1 MSSEIIS
8 GGGSARLAGPA
19 AGNQQFSRR
28 AFVVG
33 GAMGAVGLTLAG
45 RMAYLS
51 IWQGEKYALLAEGNR
66 VSLRLIP
73 PRRGWIVDR
82 QGKPLALNQ
91 PDYRLELIPEA
102 VTDLDATLAAV
113 GKVLPLTAEDIERI
127 RSDVARQPKYM
138 PVEIAHGLSWPT
150 FAAINVNLPDLPGV
164 QPLPGFL
171 RVYPGGDHFAHLIGY
186 VGTPTPEQFAVTHDP
201 LLIFPGYKIGK
212 DGIERRADA
221 RLRGT
226 AGARRVE
233 VNARGR
239 VIRDLDTRA
248 DIPGK
253 TLRLTIDRD
262 LQNYAARRLTDNSAS
277 VVVMDCATGDV
288 LCMVSMPAYDPNAFS
303 TRVTAKLWAE
313 LQADDHHPL
322 INKSAQGLYPPG
334 STFKTMTALAILGS
348 GISADAA
355 CNCTGTYRLG
365 NAAWHCWSKRGHGRV
380 DLHKAIPQSCDVYF
394 YTFGRAV
401 GVDAIAATAHKF
413 GLGQKFDL
421 PLPGQSAGI
430 IPNTAWKL
438 ARYKKPWGIGDT
450 LNTSIGQGYIVA
462 NPLQLAVMAARLASG
477 NAVEPRLFADD
488 PHVAPPPLDIPPEH
502 LAVVRTGMTNV
513 VNSPGG
519 SGKTTRLLVD
529 GIQMAGKTGSAQ
541 VRNISKAD
549 RRAGRTKSELQ
560 PWKYRDHGLFV
571 AFAPAD
577 APKYAISVVLEHGNH
592 GAAAG
597 IIARDVMTYL
607 FEPER
612 AMATLAPLERAYEAK
627 KAAALAAAEAAA
639 KAASMPVDAAAVAAS
654 LTPDSEP
661 SGPVDE

>member
-1 MSSEIIS
+1 M
-8 GGGSARLAGPA
+8 ANA
-19 AGNQQFSRR
+19 AAQDQQFSRR

-33 GAMGAVGLTLAG
+33 GAMGAVGLTLAA

-82 QGKPLALNQ
+82 EGKPLALNQ

-102 VTDLDATLAAV
+102 VTDLEATLAAV
-113 GKVLPLTAEDIERI
+113 MKVLPLTPDDLDRI
-127 RSDVARQPKYM
+127 RSDVARQPKYA
-138 PVEIAHGLSWPT
+138 PVEIAHGLSWPV
-150 FAAINVNLPDLPGV
+150 FAAINVHLPDLPGI

-171 RVYPGGDHFAHLIGY
+171 RVYPGGDAFAHLLGY
-186 VGTPTPEQFAVTHDP
+186 VGTPTPEQFAVTRDP

-239 VIRDLDTRA
+239 VIRDLDTRP

-262 LQNYAARRLTDNSAS
+262 LQSYAARRLTDNSAS
-277 VVVMDCATGDV
+277 VVVMDCVTGDV

-334 STFKTMTALAILGS
+334 STFKTMTALAVLGG
-348 GISADAA
+348 GIPAEQATV
-355 CNCTGTYRLG
+355 CTGTYRLG
-365 NAAWHCWSKRGHGRV
+365 NAAWHCWQHRGHGRI
-380 DLHKAIPQSCDVYF
+380 DLHRAIPQSCDVYF

-401 GVDAIAATAHKF
+401 GIDAIAKTARLF
-413 GLGQKFDL
+413 GLGTKFDL

-430 IPNTAWKL
+430 IPDTAWKL
-438 ARYKKPWGIGDT
+438 ARYHKPWGVGET
-450 LNTSIGQGYIVA
+450 LNAAIGQGYIIA

-477 NAVEPRLFADD
+477 NAVEPRLFKDD
-488 PHVAPPPLDIPPEH
+488 PAPPPHPLDIPPEH
-502 LAVVRTGMTNV
+502 LAIVRTGMTAVING
-513 VNSPGG
+513 GG
-519 SGKTTRLLVD
+519 SGKTARLMVD
-529 GIQMAGKTGSAQ
+529 GVQMAGKTGSAQ
-541 VRNISKAD
+541 VRAISKAD
-549 RRAGRTKSELQ
+549 RRAGRTKSERL

-577 APKYAISVVLEHGNH
+577 APRYAISVVLEHGNH

-597 IIARDVMTYL
+597 VIARDVMTYL

-612 AMATLAPLERAYEAK
+612 AMATLAPLERAYAAK

-639 KAASMPVDAAAVAAS
+639 KAAASPVDPAAVAAS
-654 LTPDSEP
+654 LTPDAEKT
-661 SGPVDE
+661 GDAGDE

>member
-1 MSSEIIS
+1 MSSEIMSSI
-8 GGGSARLAGPA
+8 GSSRLAGPA
-19 AGNQQFSRR
+19 AGDQQFSRR

-102 VTDLDATLAAV
+102 VIDLDATLAAV

-138 PVEIAHGLSWPT
+138 PVEIAHGLSWPA

-226 AGARRVE
+226 PGARRVE

-239 VIRDLDTRA
+239 VIRDLDTRP

-262 LQNYAARRLTDNSAS
+262 LQAYTARRLLDNSAS
-277 VVVMDCATGDV
+277 VVVLDCQTGDV

-303 TRVTAKLWAE
+303 TRITAKLWAE
-313 LQADDHHPL
+313 LQADEHHPL

-334 STFKTMTALAILGS
+334 STFKTMTSLAILGS

-355 CNCTGTYRLG
+355 CNCSGTYRFG
-365 NAAWHCWSKRGHGRV
+365 NALWHCWSKHGHGHT
-380 DLHKAIPQSCDVYF
+380 DLRTGLPRSCDVYF
-394 YTFGRAV
+394 YTFGRAA
-401 GVDAIAATAHKF
+401 GIEAIAATARKF
-413 GLGQKFDL
+413 GLGEKFDL
-421 PLPGQSAGI
+421 PLAGQSAGLV
-430 IPNTAWKL
+430 PDTAWKER
-438 ARYKKPWGIGDT
+438 RYKKPWSTAETI
-450 LNTSIGQGYIVA
+450 NTAIGQGYLA
-462 NPLQLAVMAARLASG
+462 LNPLQLAVMAARLASG
-477 NAVEPRLFADD
+477 RVIVPRLFADE
-488 PHVAPPPLDIPPEH
+488 PYVPAAPLDIPVEH
-502 LAVVRTGMTNV
+502 LDIVRRGMDNV
-513 VNSPGG
+513 VNGPGG
-519 SGKTTRLLVD
+519 TAHVGHLRVE
-529 GIQMAGKTGSAQ
+529 GVAMAGKTGSAQ
-541 VRNISKAD
+541 VRRITMAD
-549 RRAGRTKSELQ
+549 RKAGRANTKFQ

-571 AFAPAD
+571 AFAPVE
-577 APKYAISVVLEHGNH
+577 APRYAISVVLEHGSH
-592 GAAAG
+592 GAAAAEV
-597 IIARDVMTYL
+597 ARDVMTYL

-612 AMATLAPLERAYEAK
+612 AMATLEPLERAYLAK

-639 KAASMPVDAAAVAAS
+639 TATATPVDAAAVAAS
-654 LTPDSEP
+654 LTPDAAP
-661 SGPVDE
+661 SGPVD

>member
-1 MSSEIIS
+1 MSSEIMS
-8 GGGSARLAGPA
+8 STGASRLAGPA

-33 GAMGAVGLTLAG
+33 GAMGAVGLTLAA

-102 VTDLDATLAAV
+102 VTDLEATLAAV
-113 GKVLPLTAEDIERI
+113 AKVLPLTPEDIDRI

-150 FAAINVNLPDLPGV
+150 FAAINVNLPELPGV

-171 RVYPGGDHFAHLIGY
+171 RVYPGGDYFAHLLGY

-226 AGARRVE
+226 PGARRVE

-239 VIRDLDTRA
+239 VIRDLDTRP

-277 VVVMDCATGDV
+277 VVVLDCATGDV
-288 LCMVSMPAYDPNAFS
+288 MCMVSMPAYDPNAFS

-334 STFKTMTALAILGS
+334 STFKMMTALAVLGG

-355 CNCTGTYRLG
+355 CNCSGTYRLG
-365 NAAWHCWSKRGHGRV
+365 NAQWHCWSHRGHGRV
-380 DLHKAIPQSCDVYF
+380 DLHRALPQSCDVYF
-394 YTFGRAV
+394 YTFGRTV

-413 GLGQKFDL
+413 GLGTKFDL

-430 IPNTAWKL
+430 IPTTAWKL
-438 ARYKKPWGIGDT
+438 ARYHKPWGIGET
-450 LNTSIGQGYIVA
+450 LNTAIGQGYIIA
-462 NPLQLAVMAARLASG
+462 NPLQLAVMAARLGSG

-488 PHVAPPPLDIPPEH
+488 PRPPAPPLDIPVEH
-502 LAVVRTGMTNV
+502 LDIVRAGMIAVVNGAGTAK
-513 VNSPGG
+513 SA
-519 SGKTTRLLVD
+519 RLMVD
-529 GIQMAGKTGSAQ
+529 GVQMAGKTGSAQ
-541 VRNISKAD
+541 VRSITKAD
-549 RRAGRTKSELQ
+549 RKAGRANTKFQ

-577 APKYAISVVLEHGNH
+577 APRYAISVVLEHGGH
-592 GAAAG
+592 GAAAAV
-597 IIARDVMTYL
+597 IARDVLTFL

-612 AMATLAPLERAYEAK
+612 AMATLAPLERAFEAK

-654 LTPDSEP
+654 LTPDAEP
-661 SGPVDE
+661 GGVVE

>member
-1 MSSEIIS
+1 M
-8 GGGSARLAGPA
+8 ANA
-19 AGNQQFSRR
+19 AAQDQQFSRR

-33 GAMGAVGLTLAG
+33 GAMGAVGLTLAA

-82 QGKPLALNQ
+82 EGKPLALNQ

-102 VTDLDATLAAV
+102 VTDLEATLAAV
-113 GKVLPLTAEDIERI
+113 MKVLPLTPDDLDRI
-127 RSDVARQPKYM
+127 RSDVARQPKYA
-138 PVEIAHGLSWPT
+138 PVEIAHGLSWPV
-150 FAAINVNLPDLPGV
+150 FAAINVHLPDLPGI

-171 RVYPGGDHFAHLIGY
+171 RVYPGGDAFAHLLGY
-186 VGTPTPEQFAVTHDP
+186 VGTPTPEQFAVTRDP

-239 VIRDLDTRA
+239 VIRDLDTRP

-262 LQNYAARRLTDNSAS
+262 LQSYAARRLTDNSAS
-277 VVVMDCATGDV
+277 VVVMDCVTGDV

-334 STFKTMTALAILGS
+334 STFKTMTALAVLGG
-348 GISADAA
+348 GIPAEQATV
-355 CNCTGTYRLG
+355 CTGTYRLG
-365 NAAWHCWSKRGHGRV
+365 NAAWHCWQHRGHGRI
-380 DLHKAIPQSCDVYF
+380 DLHRAIPQSCDVYF

-401 GVDAIAATAHKF
+401 GIDAIAKTARLF
-413 GLGQKFDL
+413 GLGTKFDL

-430 IPNTAWKL
+430 IPDTAWKL
-438 ARYKKPWGIGDT
+438 ARYHKPWGVGET
-450 LNTSIGQGYIVA
+450 LNAAIGQGYIIA

-477 NAVEPRLFADD
+477 NAVEPRLFRDD
-488 PHVAPPPLDIPPEH
+488 PAPPPPPLDIPPEH
-502 LAVVRTGMTNV
+502 LAIVRTGMTAVING
-513 VNSPGG
+513 GG
-519 SGKTTRLLVD
+519 SGKTARLMVD
-529 GIQMAGKTGSAQ
+529 DVQMAGKTGSAQ
-541 VRNISKAD
+541 VRAISKAD
-549 RRAGRTKSELQ
+549 RRAGRTKSERL

-577 APKYAISVVLEHGNH
+577 APRYAISVVLEHGNH

-597 IIARDVMTYL
+597 VIARDVMTYL

-612 AMATLAPLERAYEAK
+612 AMVTLAPLERAYAAK
-627 KAAALAAAEAAA
+627 KAAALASAEAAA
-639 KAASMPVDAAAVAAS
+639 KAAASPVDPAAVAAS
-654 LTPDSEP
+654 LTPDAEKT
-661 SGPVDE
+661 GDAGDE

>member
-1 MSSEIIS
+1 MVNQ
-8 GGGSARLAGPA
+8 A
-19 AGNQQFSRR
+19 ASDQQFSRR

-33 GAMGAVGLTLAG
+33 GAMGAVGLTLAA

-82 QGKPLALNQ
+82 DGKPLALNQ

-102 VTDLDATLAAV
+102 VTDLEATLAAV
-113 GKVLPLTAEDIERI
+113 GKVLPLTPDDLARI
-127 RSDVARQPKYM
+127 RGDIARQPKFM
-138 PVEIAHGLSWPT
+138 PVEIAHGLSWPV

-171 RVYPGGDHFAHLIGY
+171 RVYPGGDSFAHLLGY

-221 RLRGT
+221 RLRGI

-239 VIRDLDTRA
+239 VIRDLDTHP
-248 DIPGK
+248 DTPGK
-253 TLRLTIDRD
+253 TLKLTIDRD
-262 LQNYAARRLTDNSAS
+262 LQSYAARRLTDNSAS
-277 VVVMDCATGDV
+277 VVVLDAATGDV
-288 LCMVSMPAYDPNAFS
+288 LCMVSMPAYDPNVFS

-322 INKSAQGLYPPG
+322 VNKSAQGLYPPG
-334 STFKTMTALAILGS
+334 STFKTMTALAVLGG
-348 GISADAA
+348 GIPAEQATG
-355 CNCTGTYRLG
+355 CNGSYRLG
-365 NAAWHCWSKRGHGRV
+365 NATWHCWSKRGHGRV

-401 GVDAIAATAHKF
+401 GIDAIAATARKF
-413 GLGQKFDL
+413 GLGTKFDL

-430 IPNTAWKL
+430 IPDTAWKL
-438 ARYKKPWGIGDT
+438 ARYKKPWGVGET
-450 LNTSIGQGYIVA
+450 LNAAIGQGYIIA

-477 NAVEPRLFADD
+477 KVIAPRLFADD
-488 PHVAPPPLDIPPEH
+488 PAVLPPLLDIPPEH
-502 LAVVRTGMTNV
+502 LAIVRAGMVAV
-513 VNSPGG
+513 VNGGG
-519 SGKTTRLLVD
+519 SGKTARLMVE
-529 GIQMAGKTGSAQ
+529 GVQMAGKTGSAQ
-541 VRNISKAD
+541 VRAISKAD
-549 RRAGRTKSELQ
+549 RRAGRTKSERL

-597 IIARDVMTYL
+597 VIARDVMTYL

-612 AMATLAPLERAYEAK
+612 AMATLAPIERAFAAK
-627 KAAALAAAEAAA
+627 KAAALAAAEAAT
-639 KAASMPVDAAAVAAS
+639 KAAAMPVDPAAVAAA
-654 LTPDSEP
+654 LTPDTVP
-661 SGPVDE
+661 ATAGDE

>member
-1 MSSEIIS
+1 MV
-8 GGGSARLAGPA
+8 APLAPSRPMGNTA
-19 AGNQQFSRR
+19 ASDQQFSRR
-28 AFVVG
+28 AFFAG
-33 GAMGAVGLTLAG
+33 GAMGAVGLTLAA

-51 IWQGEKYALLAEGNR
+51 IWEGRKYALLAEGNR

-82 QGKPLALNQ
+82 DGKPLALNQ
-91 PDYRLELIPEA
+91 PDYRLELLPEA
-102 VTDLDATLAAV
+102 VTDLDATLAAI
-113 GKVLPLTAEDIERI
+113 GKVLPLTADDVARI
-127 RSDVARQPKYM
+127 RDDIARQPKYM
-138 PVEIAHGLSWPT
+138 PVEVAHGLSWPA
-150 FAAINVNLPDLPGV
+150 FAAINVALPDLPGV
-164 QPLPGFL
+164 APVPGFL
-171 RVYPGGDHFAHLIGY
+171 RVYPGGDAFAHLVGY
-186 VGTPTPEQFAVTHDP
+186 VGTPTPEQFAVTRDP

-233 VNARGR
+233 ITARGR
-239 VIRDLDTRA
+239 VVRELDTRP
-248 DIPGK
+248 DTPGK
-253 TLRLTIDRD
+253 TLKLTIDRD
-262 LQNYAARRLTDNSAS
+262 LQSYAARRLTDNSAS

-288 LCMVSMPAYDPNAFS
+288 LCMVSMPAYDPTVFS
-303 TRVTAKLWAE
+303 TRVSAKLWHE

-322 INKSAQGLYPPG
+322 VNKSAQGLYPPG
-334 STFKTMTALAILGS
+334 STFKTMTALAILGG
-348 GISADAA
+348 GIPADTATG
-355 CNCTGTYRLG
+355 CSGTYRLG

-401 GVDAIAATAHKF
+401 GVDAIAATARKF
-413 GLGQKFDL
+413 GLGQKIDL
-421 PLPGQSAGI
+421 PLPGQTAGI
-430 IPNTAWKL
+430 IPDTAWKL
-438 ARYKKPWGIGDT
+438 ARYRKSWGIGDT

-488 PHVAPPPLDIPPEH
+488 PRAPAPPLDVPPEH
-502 LAVVRTGMTNV
+502 LAIVRAGMTNV
-513 VNSPGG
+513 VNSAAG
-519 SGKTTRLLVD
+519 SGKSTRLMVD
-529 GIQMAGKTGSAQ
+529 GVQMAGKTGSAQ

-577 APKYAISVVLEHGNH
+577 APRYAIGVVLEHGNH

-597 IIARDVMTYL
+597 IIARDVLTYL

-612 AMATLAPLERAYEAK
+612 ALATLAPIEHAFTAK

-639 KAASMPVDAAAVAAS
+639 RLAAQPVDTAVVAAS
-654 LTPDSEP
+654 LTPDAETA
-661 SGPVDE
+661 GGDE